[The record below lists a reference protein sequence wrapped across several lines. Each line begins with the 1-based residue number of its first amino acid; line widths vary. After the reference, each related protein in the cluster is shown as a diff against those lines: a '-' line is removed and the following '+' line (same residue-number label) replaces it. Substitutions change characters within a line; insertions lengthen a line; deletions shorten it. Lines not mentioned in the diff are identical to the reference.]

1 MGASVERRTNKR
13 FRVTLPITVRWT
25 NQSGSWEAQTESEDV
40 SARGI
45 YFFLPKEIENGS
57 LVEFVIAFPS
67 EITLAEL
74 VRVRCQGHVRRTGIK
89 ETDRVGVA
97 AEIERYEL
105 LRGTGDAEGQ
115 IGMIPVLQPLP

>member
-1 MGASVERRTNKR
+1 MERRASKR

-45 YFFLPKEIENGS
+45 YFFQPKEIENCS
-57 LVEFVIAFPS
+57 LLEFVIAFPS

-74 VRVRCQGHVRRTGIK
+74 VRVRCRGHVRRTEIK

-105 LRGTGDAEGQ
+105 LRGTGERKGRLA
-115 IGMIPVLQPLP
+115 